1 MRSWNRYL
9 YARKEYTHAHTRL
22 DVADTVK
29 LGRVFQI
36 RVKAGGLNR
45 LRSRLCGRAVSNG
58 RSEWAQACWQNNAQ
72 GIRAIAGSCYL
83 HGHCLVGHAMAEI
96 EQSAAGLVAVDAF

>member
-9 YARKEYTHAHTRL
+9 YTRKEYTHAHTRL
-22 DVADTVK
+22 DVSDTVK
-29 LGRVFQI
+29 LCRVFQI

-45 LRSRLCGRAVSNG
+45 LRSCLCSRVVSNG
-58 RSEWAQACWQNNAQ
+58 RSEWAQACWRNDAQ
-72 GIRAIAGSCYL
+72 GDHAIAGSCYL

-96 EQSAAGLVAVDAF
+96 EQSVAGLVAVDAF

>member
-29 LGRVFQI
+29 LCRVSQI

-58 RSEWAQACWQNNAQ
+58 RFEWPQACWRNNAQ
-72 GIRAIAGSCYL
+72 WIRAIAGSCYL

-96 EQSAAGLVAVDAF
+96 E

>member
-1 MRSWNRYL
+1 M
-9 YARKEYTHAHTRL
+9 
-22 DVADTVK
+22 
-29 LGRVFQI
+29 
-36 RVKAGGLNR
+36 
-45 LRSRLCGRAVSNG
+45 NG

-96 EQSAAGLVAVDAF
+96 EQSTARLVAVDAFELEVLLTWARELRLEYEVGS